1 MSRSWNRMGVLSCRA
16 FQVQTKPA
24 FFFFFF
30 NPNSHL
36 LPRAD
41 PADIDHAGGCPG
53 PESGRDAECCTEYGF
68 CHPRVSLHN
77 DLTRYERCLRGNW
90 ELMTSVTLRHVL
102 TSKVV
107 STEYLRQSTTLPAT
121 GGCASRLIR
130 IYCTDQQA
138 RWRTQQCAAR
148 KRSPDTITC

>member
-1 MSRSWNRMGVLSCRA
+1 MGLLSCRA
-16 FQVQTKPA
+16 FQVHPNLLSSP
-24 FFFFFF
+24 FSFF

-77 DLTRYERCLRGNW
+77 DLIRCERYLRG
-90 ELMTSVTLRHVL
+90 
-102 TSKVV
+102 K
-107 STEYLRQSTTLPAT
+107 
-121 GGCASRLIR
+121 
-130 IYCTDQQA
+130 
-138 RWRTQQCAAR
+138 
-148 KRSPDTITC
+148 